1 MSGELKM
8 AENACTFLRRKGGR
22 RSKLYCPVNLL
33 RLEQVMRIGNDQWL
47 FDQPANEL
55 EKLQYYPPWHRRTR
69 HREGRTQLQPIRCP
83 VLQKAFAM
91 AMGWFPNP

>member
-1 MSGELKM
+1 
-8 AENACTFLRRKGGR
+8 
-22 RSKLYCPVNLL
+22 
-33 RLEQVMRIGNDQWL
+33 MRIGNDQWL

-55 EKLQYYPPWHRRTR
+55 EKLQFRRTR